1 MRLDLALFRPNP
13 TPPVVISVAPPIADR
28 DTINPIHTRQVP
40 ALVMRSV
47 ENARGALDDGDFD
60 KAIKMMNSTDA
71 LCAKVVA
78 PPTIH
83 GLAMRVLS
91 DAYVAKG
98 QLGNA
103 KAALEKGLALCKPHD
118 GRAGMPPFMKADLN
132 GRMGDLLMALGEIH
146 RSEGDAKGACRRMRQ
161 AIERFEVLGQ
171 NEFVAATHNRIALT
185 LIEEGKH
192 KLAMDEI
199 VEAEKMGAGNE
210 HEAAILSTTFSYKG
224 KCLEAGGDV
233 GGAREAYTKALS
245 YGMACGN
252 EGVVQEAEA
261 FLGQT
266 QDQRTVDQDAFL

>member
-1 MRLDLALFRPNP
+1 
-13 TPPVVISVAPPIADR
+13 
-28 DTINPIHTRQVP
+28 
-40 ALVMRSV
+40 
-47 ENARGALDDGDFD
+47 
-60 KAIKMMNSTDA
+60 
-71 LCAKVVA
+71 
-78 PPTIH
+78 
-83 GLAMRVLS
+83 
-91 DAYVAKG
+91 
-98 QLGNA
+98 
-103 KAALEKGLALCKPHD
+103 
-118 GRAGMPPFMKADLN
+118 
-132 GRMGDLLMALGEIH
+132 
-146 RSEGDAKGACRRMRQ
+146 
-161 AIERFEVLGQ
+161 VLGQ

-266 QDQRTVDQDAFL
+266 QDQSTVDQDAFL

>member
-1 MRLDLALFRPNP
+1 MATLENVNGLNP
-13 TPPVVISVAPPIADR
+13 Q
-28 DTINPIHTRQVP
+28 QVP

-47 ENARGALDDGDFD
+47 ENARSALDDGDFER
-60 KAIKMMNSTDA
+60 AIKMMNSTDQ
-71 LCAKVVA
+71 LCSKVVA
-78 PPTIH
+78 PPTVH

-91 DAYVAKG
+91 DAYVKKG
-98 QLGNA
+98 ELESA

-118 GRAGMPPFMKADLN
+118 GRAGMPPFMRADLN

-146 RSEGDAKGACRRMRQ
+146 RTEGDAKGACRRMRQ
-161 AIERFEVLGQ
+161 AIERFHVLGQ

-185 LIEEGKH
+185 LIEQGKH

-199 VEAEKMGAGNE
+199 TEAEKMGAGNE

-233 GGAREAYTKALS
+233 TGAREAFTKALS

-266 QDQRTVDQDAFL
+266 QDQSTIDQDAFL

>member
-1 MRLDLALFRPNP
+1 MATLENVNGLNPQQVRPTPPNRPSLRPAAAPASDPQVKAYPQCGCGSTSRFFAP
-13 TPPVVISVAPPIADR
+13 TPPPPVVISVAPPIADR
-28 DTINPIHTRQVP
+28 DHPNPTHTRQVP

-161 AIERFEVLGQ
+161 AIERFEVLGH

-199 VEAEKMGAGNE
+199 VEAEKMGAGTFILIFTR
-210 HEAAILSTTFSYKG
+210 AIRLTSCF
-224 KCLEAGGDV
+224 V
-233 GGAREAYTKALS
+233 HR
-245 YGMACGN
+245 
-252 EGVVQEAEA
+252 
-261 FLGQT
+261 
-266 QDQRTVDQDAFL
+266 